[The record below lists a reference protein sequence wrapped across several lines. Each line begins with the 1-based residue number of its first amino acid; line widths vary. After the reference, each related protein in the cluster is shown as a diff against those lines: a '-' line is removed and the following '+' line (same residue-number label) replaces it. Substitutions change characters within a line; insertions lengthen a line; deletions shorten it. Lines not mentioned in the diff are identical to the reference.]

1 MRAGLQVRSMS
12 KEEAM
17 LYAQNPANRTIVAI
31 PILLV
36 VSFLFYFLS
45 AFFSYLSASSAAS
58 DPMAGATADSNAAAD
73 F

>member
-1 MRAGLQVRSMS
+1 MN
-12 KEEAM
+12 KDEA
-17 LYAQNPANRTIVAI
+17 LVYARNPANRTIVAI

-45 AFFSYLSASSAAS
+45 AFFAYMSGST
-58 DPMAGATADSNAAAD
+58 ATAATSSLEGVSTDSNAAEN